1 MNWHIKKLIWFFIA
15 AFLVIMISG
24 VAIARDGEL
33 QVFKMG
39 TDVTVLEKQ
48 VMTDAVAIGGNV
60 TVLSEGEVTQDAVA
74 IGGDVILKPNARIGG
89 DAVAIGGQIIKEPG
103 AMVGGDEVILFSNA
117 GVLLDR
123 FGLLGTLYITNAL
136 FYLAFSLF
144 IFALGIFLLLLLPDR
159 LQTITATIEQDSLK
173 SGLWGLGSI
182 VAIMLFTA
190 LFAGSLFGF
199 LLIPVVNLAF
209 AVAGLLGIVATALW
223 IGKRILTRRE
233 KPFIPFFV
241 GMLILTLISLIPIAG
256 VLIVLMLD
264 LFGLGAVWLSRV
276 GTMPKTISRQLSGLD
291 SARMSEG

>member
-24 VAIARDGEL
+24 VAVARDGEL

-159 LQTITATIEQDSLK
+159 LQTITATIGQDSLK

-182 VAIMLFTA
+182 VVIMLFTA